1 MEILQTPSFK
11 RSVKKLQGE
20 QRKIL
25 EEAIRSIVKQP
36 TIGQAKKGDLAGIRV
51 YKFKIFNQ
59 LILLAYLY

>member
-11 RSVKKLQGE
+11 RSVKKLHGE